1 MPIIFESFVF
11 AVKFD
16 GINVGTLGEFVNE
29 AIQHLHN
36 TRRLLAGVVVHSHE
50 FGLKKGWHWGT
61 NFYNAKL
68 SPLFFAIA
76 KFHHR

>member
-50 FGLKKGWHWGT
+50 FGLKKIGWHSCT
-61 NFYNAKL
+61 NFYNAK
-68 SPLFFAIA
+68 PTCLFF
-76 KFHHR
+76 